1 MKLLSILLLTLF
13 TFGCGYGSNYNSSNG
28 TPPSGN
34 PNISAITPNTAASGS
49 AAFTLTVN
57 GTGFA
62 SNSVV
67 VWNATTMATSFVSA
81 QQLAAQVPAADV
93 ASAGTVSVHVNTPG
107 TGIYMS
113 GVNSNTVS
121 FTIQ

>member
-1 MKLLSILLLTLF
+1 MKLLSILLLTIL
-13 TFGCGYGSNYNSSNG
+13 TFGCGYGSNYNSSSG
-28 TPPSGN
+28 TPASGN
-34 PNISAITPNTAASGS
+34 PNISALMPNTVAAGS
-49 AAFTLTVN
+49 AAFTMTIN

-62 SNSVV
+62 ANSVV
-67 VWNATTMATSFVSA
+67 VWNSINMATSFVSG
-81 QQLAAQVPAADV
+81 QQLTAQIPASQLATAAM
-93 ASAGTVSVHVNTPG
+93 VSVHVNTPG